1 MDEILKT
8 RKHLLDMIGV
18 AFIVTDMHSK
28 ILYTNRYAERLFG
41 YERGELE
48 DNRIRI
54 LFLEEDLTYFLP
66 NIIFLTIYKNGFT
79 GEVLLRQKEG
89 QKVFT
94 HLSTASFKEKGEVFL
109 AFSFQE
115 IQRLK
120 DVEKEKREMEHWVN
134 LGMMVE
140 EIAHQIRN
148 PIVSISGFAKR
159 LIKTLSLPQKGK
171 SYLEKIIW
179 ETKRL
184 ENMIQQMEE
193 YILIPKPHLQMEKV
207 QVVVEEVFRA
217 ISKEAQKK
225 GISLQLE
232 NEEMEEHC
240 FFFIDKGLI
249 VKTLSNIL
257 QNSMD
262 AIVKI
267 PKNLSTLG
275 GKEKVVKVRLFK
287 TGENIGISI
296 SDKGEGISKKNIDRI
311 FEPFFSTRPERVG
324 LGLTFAK
331 KVVEEHGGRIHVE
344 SRPKRGTTV
353 ILSLPKDRRRQIRRE
368 LIASEVEN
376 TYSFA

>member
-1 MDEILKT
+1 MDENLKT
-8 RKHLLDMIGV
+8 RQHLLDLIGV

-48 DNRIRI
+48 GNRIRI

-79 GEVLLRQKEG
+79 GEALLRQKEG

-94 HLSTASFKEKGEVFL
+94 HLSTTSFKEDGEVFL

-120 DVEKEKREMEHWVN
+120 DAEKEKKEMEHWVN

-140 EIAHQIRN
+140 EIAHQVRN

-159 LIKTLSLPQKGK
+159 LLKTLSLPQRGK
-171 SYLEKIIW
+171 SYLEKIIR
-179 ETKRL
+179 ETNRL
-184 ENMIQQMEE
+184 EKMVKQMED
-193 YILIPKPHLQMEKV
+193 YILIPKPHFQMEKV
-207 QVVVEEVFRA
+207 EGVVEEAFQA
-217 ISKEAQKK
+217 ISREAEEN
-225 GISLQLE
+225 GISLHLE
-232 NEEMEEHC
+232 TEAMEGDC
-240 FFFIDKGLI
+240 NFFIDKGLI

-257 QNSMD
+257 QNSIE
-262 AIVKI
+262 AISQI
-267 PKNLSTLG
+267 PKDL
-275 GKEKVVKVRLFK
+275 KKKVVKVTLFK
-287 TGENIGISI
+287 TGDNIGISI

-311 FEPFFSTRPERVG
+311 FEPFFSTRPDRVG

-368 LIASEVEN
+368 LITSEAEN